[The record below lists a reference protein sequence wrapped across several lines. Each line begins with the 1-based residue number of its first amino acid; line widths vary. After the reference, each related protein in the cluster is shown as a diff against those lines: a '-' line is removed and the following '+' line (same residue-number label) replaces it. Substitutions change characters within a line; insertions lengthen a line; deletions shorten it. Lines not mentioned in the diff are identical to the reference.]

1 MRAANICFI
10 GLMLVF
16 PSLTE
21 PVFAERLDDTT
32 SPETV
37 IGDETSDAMI
47 TSSVSP
53 AKEMSCNAEKLGI
66 KSSTHAFNMSY
77 AFGPK
82 LSVFE
87 EPSP

>member
-1 MRAANICFI
+1 MRAAKICFI

-16 PSLTE
+16 PSLTGLAC
-21 PVFAERLDDTT
+21 AERLDEAT
-32 SPETV
+32 SPKTV